1 MATICRD
8 AEYRPASQGER
19 AVYEC
24 VCECA
29 GLFAFAVVFD
39 YRLLSTSLSTQQMRS
54 GFAIPKSMRGFP
66 ALLRAQG
73 FYTSNNV
80 KTDYNTGNYA
90 DIIKA
95 SWNESSATAHWRK
108 RGDKAQP
115 FFSVFNLMTSH
126 QSRSMVAL
134 TRFRKEVQS
143 TLPPGAI
150 HDPARCRYRALS
162 GHHSSAASWRASTI
176 A

>member
-1 MATICRD
+1 MRL
-8 AEYRPASQGER
+8 RVR
-19 AVYEC
+19 R
-24 VCECA
+24 
-29 GLFAFAVVFD
+29 LFAFAACLIPV
-39 YRLLSTSLSTQQMRS
+39 LSHLAEHAANAVGLCHSEKHARVS
-54 GFAIPKSMRGFP
+54 GVAAG
-66 ALLRAQG
+66 AG

-80 KTDYNTGNYA
+80 KTDYNTGNY

-108 RGDKAQP
+108 RSDKAQP

-134 TRFRKEVQS
+134 RALKKEVQS

-150 HDPARCRYRALS
+150 RPRQSAGTAVLS
-162 GHHSSAASWRASTI
+162 GHPTHPPRWRASTI